1 MVSAIITI
9 VLAAVVT
16 AVIWAA
22 AAGRLSANGLVGIRT
37 QATQRSESA
46 WRVAHRAALR
56 IVLPVSVVVVTLGV
70 VALVA
75 PSSDWNTE
83 SVGLVLLGIH
93 TLALI
98 ASGVVA
104 QRAARASSA
113 A

>member
-22 AAGRLSANGLVGIRT
+22 AAGRLSANGLVGI